1 MNDSSE
7 TNVGVGVG
15 GGLRMKSI
23 TFVLICSLHVF
34 WYILKQSR
42 KSNFAPA
49 QKLKK
54 HKTRVDQSTFRYGDT
69 VLVIL
74 S

>member
-1 MNDSSE
+1 MGE
-7 TNVGVGVG
+7 EG
-15 GGLRMKSI
+15 GPEDEKYNILL
-23 TFVLICSLHVF
+23 VCSLHVF
-34 WYILKQSR
+34 WYILKQSI

-54 HKTRVDQSTFRYGDT
+54 HKTMVDQNTFRYGDT
-69 VLVIL
+69 VLIIL

>member
-1 MNDSSE
+1 M
-7 TNVGVGVG
+7 THQKLTLVWAG
-15 GGLRMKSI
+15 GGGPEDEELQHFI
-23 TFVLICSLHVF
+23 LICSLHVL

-54 HKTRVDQSTFRYGDT
+54 HKSRVDQNTFRYGDT
-69 VLVIL
+69 VLIIL
-74 S
+74 T